1 MIERYR
7 IGDEQQ
13 PSLDR
18 QRSVGKVGDLE
29 DSLAACHMLIE
40 KSVAAGN
47 YALANNLLVTAGKL
61 AKEVEQQK
69 IRRAEYIRKDD
80 AYRFAFRLGE
90 CVAEEL
96 EARGITDYEVICD
109 AIMARW
115 GVAARETIL
124 QLSHEEHHE
133 PDA

>member
-7 IGDEQQ
+7 IGDEQ

-40 KSVAAGN
+40 KSVASGN
-47 YALANNLLVTAGKL
+47 YPLANNLLVTAGKL
-61 AKEVEQQK
+61 AREVEQQR
-69 IRRAEYIRKDD
+69 IRRADYIRRED
-80 AYRFAFRLGE
+80 AQRFAFALGE
-90 CVAEEL
+90 VVAEEL
-96 EARGITDYEVICD
+96 EAAGIENHEQICD
-109 AIMARW
+109 SIMARW
-115 GVAARETIL
+115 GVVARETIL
-124 QLSHEEHHE
+124 QLTHEEYHE